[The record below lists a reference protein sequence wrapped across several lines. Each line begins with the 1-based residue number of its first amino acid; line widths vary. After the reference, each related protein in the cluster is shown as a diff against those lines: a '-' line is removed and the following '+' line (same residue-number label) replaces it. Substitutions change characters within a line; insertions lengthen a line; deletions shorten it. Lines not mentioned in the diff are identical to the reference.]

1 MGIMIE
7 WFNKL
12 KDGNI
17 IPVDQMLHWGF
28 GLVLTLIVFLAG
40 YNILTTFIVVTVIA
54 LLIEVYDKYF
64 KSGFSW
70 KDLIA
75 TEVGLFTGIMIQLII
90 KYVQQY

>member
-7 WFNKL
+7 WLNKL

-28 GLVLTLIVFLAG
+28 GLVLTLIVFLSG
-40 YNILTTFIVVTVIA
+40 YNIPTAFIVVTVIG

-75 TEVGLFTGIMIQLII
+75 TEAGLFTGIIIQLVI
-90 KYVQQY
+90 KFIQQ